1 MVERGIWYKGESKNY
16 YSLQEAV
23 IYFLALVTMGEEDCV
38 LHVCAAPALSIALGA
53 MVRARNVCEMN

>member
-23 IYFLALVTMGEEDCV
+23 IYFLALVTMAARRTVSYTSV
-38 LHVCAAPALSIALGA
+38 LPQHLA
-53 MVRARNVCEMN
+53 